1 MADLKHLRTK
11 TVILKMAGANRAV
24 STEVVNEEE
33 DGLWFS
39 SDALF
44 GELRGTYPAIPGM
57 KSPAVFV
64 PVSQVQFLIVD
75 GE

>member
-1 MADLKHLRTK
+1 MPDTRHLRTK
-11 TVILKMAGANRAV
+11 NVILKMAGANRAV
-24 STEVVNEEE
+24 STKVVNEEE

-44 GELRGTYPAIPGM
+44 GELRGAYPAIPNM
-57 KSPAVFV
+57 TSPAVFV
-64 PVSQVQFLIVD
+64 PFWQVQFLIVD